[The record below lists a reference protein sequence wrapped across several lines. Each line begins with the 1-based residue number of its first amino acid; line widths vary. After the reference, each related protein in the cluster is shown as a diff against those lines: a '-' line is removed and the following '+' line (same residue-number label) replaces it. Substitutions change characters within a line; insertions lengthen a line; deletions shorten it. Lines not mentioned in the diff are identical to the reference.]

1 MYFCRSI
8 CSDFPLL
15 TARSRLPYRL
25 IVLWIM
31 LYERQLSLWLEY
43 CAIQGI
49 IIIKCSEIKSREPL
63 FWVAHILDPLLEME
77 REAGMKTQ
85 IFQQSMACEVIQF
98 HMPYKTIQS
107 RCSVQFKTI
116 TGKTATR
123 RKSFQ
128 QLSTQWHQKWGG
140 KPTPPLPTLYPYL
153 PLATST
159 TKPRWL
165 RVHPVHLQRRQSHWS
180 LTFIVSLIDL
190 GGRRIK
196 MSGGAE

>member
-1 MYFCRSI
+1 M

-43 CAIQGI
+43 SAIQGII

-63 FWVAHILDPLLEME
+63 LWVAHILNPLLEME
-77 REAGMKTQ
+77 REVGMKTQ

-123 RKSFQ
+123 RKSCQ
-128 QLSTQWHQKWGG
+128 QLSTQWHQKWGQNRNT
-140 KPTPPLPTLYPYL
+140 KRWRPSTRKDESSSRKQDLSIRTQWQNSRTLD
-153 PLATST
+153 
-159 TKPRWL
+159 
-165 RVHPVHLQRRQSHWS
+165 
-180 LTFIVSLIDL
+180 TFWC
-190 GGRRIK
+190 R
-196 MSGGAE
+196 